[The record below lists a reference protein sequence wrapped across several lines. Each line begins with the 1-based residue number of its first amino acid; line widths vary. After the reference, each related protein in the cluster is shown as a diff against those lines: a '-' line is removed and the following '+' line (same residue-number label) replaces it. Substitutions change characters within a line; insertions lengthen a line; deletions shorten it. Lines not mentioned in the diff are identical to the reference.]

1 MLLQVLL
8 RPEEFSEA
16 ASELI
21 LCCKK
26 AFSSLDLLESS
37 GEDELDGDET
47 LKLMDVFAVTSLSLL
62 PESSAP
68 MRSAIEHVFFFN
80 ISVMKS
86 QMMDCFECC
95 VSLRKT

>member
-37 GEDELDGDET
+37 GEDELDGDGDET

-68 MRSAIEHVFFFN
+68 MRSAIEQVLFSIFL
-80 ISVMKS
+80 
-86 QMMDCFECC
+86 C
-95 VSLRKT
+95 